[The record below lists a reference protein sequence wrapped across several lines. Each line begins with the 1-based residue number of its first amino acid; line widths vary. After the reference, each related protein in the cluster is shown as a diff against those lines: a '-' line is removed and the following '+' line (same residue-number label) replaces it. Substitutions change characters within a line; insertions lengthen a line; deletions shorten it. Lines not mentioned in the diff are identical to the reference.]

1 MERLVVGYFGYC
13 NAILSYIVINNKFW
27 NDSSLVNI

>member
-13 NAILSYIVINNKFW
+13 NAILSYIVINNNFGMI
-27 NDSSLVNI
+27 VV